1 MRLEEAVR
9 RFILS
14 HNLMPGGGSYV
25 VALSGGPDSVAL
37 LRVLASLGFKV
48 HAAHCNFH
56 LRGAESDRDEAFC
69 KQLCRDMGVPF
80 HVVHFD
86 TVAFSRLHKVSIE
99 MAARELRYHWFT
111 SLCHDL
117 GAEAVCVA
125 HHQDDQVE
133 TVLLNMLRGTGLKG
147 LLGMRPKTT
156 LTQWG
161 GECVV
166 VRPLLCVGEVQIM
179 EYLSGLGQ
187 DFVVDST
194 NLDDDVQRNKLRLDI
209 IPLLEKVTPAAK
221 QNIIRMTDNLAGV
234 QAVVSD
240 SLCRAMDDARLQAEK
255 SPFVPSAEIFSYD
268 WARINASPSPVT
280 LLWTML
286 SPLGFNRTQVEEI
299 VRGGHYGREWRSG
312 SHIVVTGR
320 GQMVVAPL
328 ELWEKALP
336 ELRMPEPGLYRYGG
350 VRLRVRLQAVGEAF
364 KVSKKPW
371 CASLDAGKV
380 TFPLTLRQARV
391 GDRFTPYGM
400 NGSKLVGDFLKDR
413 KRSVPSRHF
422 QAVVTDSTGRIV
434 WLPGECVG
442 NQYKVKPGL
451 TSSVLI
457 MEVEDNTK

>member
-14 HNLMPGGGSYV
+14 HDLMSGGGSYV

-69 KQLCRDMGVPF
+69 KRLCRDMGVPF

-99 MAARELRYHWFT
+99 MAARELRYHWFA
-111 SLCHDL
+111 SLCHDI

-147 LLGMRPKTT
+147 LLGMSPKTV

-166 VRPLLCVGEVQIM
+166 VRPLLCVDEAQIKD
-179 EYLSGLGQ
+179 YLSCLGQ

-221 QNIIRMTDNLAGV
+221 QNIIRMTENLEGV
-234 QAVVSD
+234 EAIVSD
-240 SLCRAMDDARLQAEK
+240 SLRRAVDEARLQPEK
-255 SPFVPSAEIFSYD
+255 SPFLPSAEIFSYD
-268 WARINASPSPVT
+268 LARINASPSPVT

-286 SPLGFNRTQVEEI
+286 SPLGFNRTQVEEMA
-299 VRGGHYGREWRSG
+299 RGGHDGREWRSG
-312 SHIVVTGR
+312 GHIVVTGR

-328 ELWEKALP
+328 ELWEKPLP

-350 VRLRVRLQAVGEAF
+350 VRLRVSRQLVGDEF
-364 KVSKKPW
+364 KVSKNPW
-371 CASLDAGKV
+371 CASLDAAKV
-380 TFPLTLRQARV
+380 TFPLTLRQARA

-413 KRSVPSRHF
+413 KRDVQRRHF
-422 QAVVTDSTGRIV
+422 QTVVTDSIGSIV
-434 WLPGECVG
+434 WLPGECIG

-451 TSSVLI
+451 TSSALI
-457 MEVEDNTK
+457 MEIADKT